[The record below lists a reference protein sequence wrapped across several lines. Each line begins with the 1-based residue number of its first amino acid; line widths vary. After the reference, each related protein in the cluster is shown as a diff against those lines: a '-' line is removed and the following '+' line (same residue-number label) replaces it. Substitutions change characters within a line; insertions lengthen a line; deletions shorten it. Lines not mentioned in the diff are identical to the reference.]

1 MDTNMDREELT
12 GGADAL
18 QTLII
23 DIEDLVDWASESTG
37 PKLTREWRDACT
49 ERWAAFGILG
59 VLTATVALALRG
71 GRR

>member
-1 MDTNMDREELT
+1 MDTNMDREELM
-12 GGADAL
+12 GGADGL

-23 DIEDLVDWASESTG
+23 DIEDLVDWASESTS
-37 PKLTREWRDACT
+37 PKLLRVWRDART